1 MTSAHEAHQEA
12 VAVAKSAIGEIQ
24 ELLAAITARLEEST
38 IGAVYNA
45 TGGENCAM
53 ESGRIA
59 FQWTSGLRE
68 SIDEVYRTTD
78 NINAELDRYAGGF

>member
-12 VAVAKSAIGEIQ
+12 VAVAKQAIGEVQ
-24 ELLAAITARLEEST
+24 ELLAATTAKLEEST

-59 FQWTSGLRE
+59 FEWTSGLRE
-68 SIDEVYRTTD
+68 RVDEIYRVTD